1 MKRYLI
7 LFVMLVCWGMN
18 SAECAPEASG
28 AEGLIGQEVM
38 DSLGVDALN
47 REVANVSRD
56 LAIDLEPL
64 TLDTIHKIVQ
74 EGIGVEPHRW
84 MRTVEMMFLHEIGAQ
99 LQLLGKVLF
108 LAMLCVL
115 MQQLQSS
122 FESSKIAMLS
132 HSVCFIFLLTIAMKS
147 FSFAVVLASQ
157 TIDGMITVMEA
168 LLPMLLFLLTAV
180 GAPISAAL
188 FTPLI
193 VFAVNA
199 MGIFI
204 QSVVMPL
211 FFLVSVLD
219 AVNCLSASYRV
230 GQLTALLR
238 QAGILFFT
246 LGMTIFTGLL
256 SLQGVSGGIADGLGI
271 RTAKFAVGNLVPI
284 VGKMFADSIDVVFG
298 ASLILKNA
306 LGVFGIV
313 TIGAICLV
321 PLIKLIVLAFLMKGC
336 AALIQPMG
344 EERLSGCLMKMG
356 SNMML
361 LFTVVLSVAFL
372 FFLTITIIV
381 GVGAMSV
388 MLR

>member
-28 AEGLIGQEVM
+28 AEGLIGQEVLN
-38 DSLGVDALN
+38 SLGVDALN

-74 EGIGVEPHRW
+74 DGIGVEPHRW
-84 MRTVEMMFLHEIGAQ
+84 MRTVEMLFLHEIGAQ
-99 LQLLGKVLF
+99 LHLLGKVLF

-132 HSVCFIFLLTIAMKS
+132 HSVCFIFLLTIVMKS

-193 VFAVNA
+193 VFALNA

-230 GQLTALLR
+230 GQLNALLR

-246 LGMTIFTGLL
+246 LGMTVFTGLL

-321 PLIKLIVLAFLMKGC
+321 PLVKLIVLAFLMKGC
-336 AALIQPMG
+336 GALIQPMG

-356 SNMML
+356 SNMLL